1 MNPAV
6 SADEF
11 HLSNEKKRGVKNDD
25 SVLAWD
31 NVENGVSI
39 NWDEVG
45 TAGGDLGV
53 GKQSGA

>member
-1 MNPAV
+1 MKPAV

-11 HLSNEKKRGVKNDD
+11 HLSHEKKRGVKDD
-25 SVLAWD
+25 YRVLAWD
-31 NVENGVSI
+31 KVENGVSI

-45 TAGGDLGV
+45 TAGGDLGI